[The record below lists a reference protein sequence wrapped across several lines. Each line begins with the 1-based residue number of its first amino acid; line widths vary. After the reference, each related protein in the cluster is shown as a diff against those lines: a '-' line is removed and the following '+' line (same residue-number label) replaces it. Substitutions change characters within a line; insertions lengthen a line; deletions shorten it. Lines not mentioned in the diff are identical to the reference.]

1 MQRRS
6 RSAISEMVA
15 SVILA
20 SVTICLGLM
29 LWGLTTGWSFSSS
42 LEFTRETDESIAQ
55 IQSSISVD
63 LGYMSNGRCILHV
76 RNVGDTPVKIMGVEL
91 YPEGGG
97 GPIRPKFDAP
107 DRIER
112 GDVGVLTID
121 EDTYCSSDSGKA
133 VKVVIIYSAERTS
146 NDPGRYLRLSYLL
159 APANLSRG
167 GSG

>member
-1 MQRRS
+1 M
-6 RSAISEMVA
+6 A

-20 SVTICLGLM
+20 SVTVSLGLM
-29 LWGLTTGWSFSSS
+29 LWGLATGWSFSSS
-42 LEFTRETDESIAQ
+42 LEFTHETDESIAQ

-76 RNVGDTPVKIMGVEL
+76 RNIGDTPVKIMGVEL

-112 GDVGVLTID
+112 DNVEILTID
-121 EDTYCSSDSGKA
+121 EDTYCNSDSDKA

-146 NDPGRYLRLSYLL
+146 NDPGRYLRLPYLL
-159 APANLSRG
+159 APVNLIQG
-167 GSG
+167 GGGGG

>member
-1 MQRRS
+1 MWRKS
-6 RSAISEMVA
+6 RVAISEVVA

-20 SVTICLGLM
+20 SVTVCLGLM
-29 LWGLTTGWSFSSS
+29 LWGLATGWSFSSS

-55 IQSSISVD
+55 IQSAISVD

-76 RNVGDTPVKIMGVEL
+76 RNVGDTPVKIMDVEL

-97 GPIRPKFDAP
+97 GPIRPNFDAP

-112 GDVGVLTID
+112 GGVGVLTID
-121 EDTYCSSDSGKA
+121 DGTYCSSDSDKA

-146 NDPGRYLRLSYLL
+146 NDPGRYLRFPYLL